1 MNGQPAEICIYG
13 NSSVTDRNSV
23 SSLKNISRIWRNYD
37 GLRDILGNEIIPGK
51 LLKIW
56 EILLVGYY
64 VRYYELSRAYYR
76 DTLWLSTILG
86 NRTDFLENLEFVL
99 GKCICEFAYDP

>member
-23 SSLKNISRIWRNYD
+23 SSLKNISRIWRNHD

-56 EILLVGYY
+56 KILLVGYY
-64 VRYYELSRAYYR
+64 VHIMNFHAH
-76 DTLWLSTILG
+76 ILETHCG
-86 NRTDFLENLEFVL
+86 FLQFREIVL
-99 GKCICEFAYDP
+99 ISWKI